1 MSIKQPTKQDEIHED
16 EQPRNFL
23 DAVIIKLGNWLSLL
37 FIFTVFISF
46 YEVVMR
52 YIFNSPTIWV
62 HETASFIGG
71 SLFVIGG
78 LYAFAS
84 NKHVRVV
91 LIYDLV
97 SQRTRHWLNLVH
109 HIVGITFSG
118 FMAYGS
124 YTLAESAWFSP
135 LGELRLNTSGSA
147 WNPPFPAFLKAV
159 IFIAFC
165 ILTIQFLLHLIAE
178 IKALREHND
187 V

>member
-1 MSIKQPTKQDEIHED
+1 MSIKQPEKQIEVPED
-16 EQPRNFL
+16 ERPRNGL
-23 DAVIIKLGNWLSLL
+23 DALIIKVGNTLSLL
-37 FIFTVFISF
+37 FIFTVLISF

-52 YIFNSPTIWV
+52 YVFDSPTIWV
-62 HETASFIGG
+62 HETASFVGG

-91 LIYDLV
+91 LIYDIV
-97 SQRTRHWLNLVH
+97 SQRTKHYLNLFH
-109 HIVGITFSG
+109 NIIGITFSS
-118 FMAYGS
+118 FMAYGA

-147 WNPPFPAFLKAV
+147 WNPPFPALLKAI
-159 IFIAFC
+159 IFISFC

-178 IKALREHND
+178 IKALRNHNN